1 MAVAYLKLEALKAML
16 PIAATS
22 DWRYY
27 LNGVRV
33 LAEPGCTSMEATNGH
48 IAAIHRQ
55 EVAEGLNQGFVDV
68 ILPLD
73 KVKMLLAACSK
84 GLLQVP
90 VTVTPIEG
98 HKLKHRVDAPNAG
111 MNFESIDGA
120 FPDLIR
126 MIPTKLNGE
135 VAHFNPDLTGAFA
148 KSAKALGSRP
158 EAVAIGHNGT
168 GPALVSVG
176 RDSEFL
182 GIITPLRAD
191 APQPSSF
198 KWAHRRIIAPA
209 TGKVP
214 A

>member
-22 DWRYY
+22 DCRYY

-48 IAAIHRQ
+48 IAAIHQQ
-55 EVAEGLNQGFVDV
+55 EVAEGLNQGFADV
-68 ILPLD
+68 ILPVG
-73 KVKMLLAACSK
+73 KVKMLLAACPK
-84 GLLQVP
+84 GLSHVP
-90 VTVTPIEG
+90 VTVSYVCG
-98 HKLKHRVDAPNAG
+98 DNLVRRVDVPNAG
-111 MNFESIDGA
+111 MSFDSIDGV

-126 MIPTKLNGE
+126 MIPTKVSGE
-135 VAHFNPDLTGAFA
+135 VAHFNPDLLSAFV
-148 KSAKALGSRP
+148 KSAKALGSRA

-182 GIITPLRAD
+182 GIIMPLRGDPVHPA
-191 APQPSSF
+191 AF
-198 KWAHRRIIAPA
+198 AWARRKIAAPA
-209 TGKVP
+209 EQV
-214 A
+214 AA